1 VLTLAG
7 EKVALDD
14 LGPLIVGV
22 DGSLGRIG
30 NWGSLTEAE
39 RQVAS
44 RRLAGRNKERLA
56 ALQEAQQQQEKEGK
70 QQEEEL

>member
-1 VLTLAG
+1 M
-7 EKVALDD
+7 ALDD

-22 DGSLGRIG
+22 DGGLGRIA

-39 RQVAS
+39 QQVAL
-44 RRLAGRNKERLA
+44 RRLARRNKERLA